1 MAPSAAFEAWDG
13 WGAWQATRTAE
24 DERFNDA
31 YRTRLAA
38 VQAARDAGFEARCS
52 ACGRRGRFHVARSA
66 SGEAEAHRERL
77 ACPAC
82 RLPGRT
88 RAALAVLDD
97 EGLGP
102 EAALYATE
110 HGSPLIAQLRRRV
123 HHVATSEFHPRRRP
137 LLGRLRHW
145 IRHGAATHQ
154 DLRSLSFPD
163 AAWDAVLCLD
173 VFEHI
178 DAVDAAFAECARVLR
193 PGGVLVA
200 TAPFDENAETDRRL
214 ATLRE
219 GDVLEWSG
227 AEEWHA
233 DPLGGRVPCFHRF
246 GWAVL
251 PRLRA
256 AGFREA
262 QLCRVDAP
270 DEALFGLWVIRAR
283 R

>member
-1 MAPSAAFEAWDG
+1 MAFEAWDG

-24 DERFNDA
+24 DERFNSA
-31 YRTRLAA
+31 YRARLAA
-38 VQAARDAGFEARCS
+38 VHAARDAGLEACCS
-52 ACGRRGRFHVARSA
+52 ACGRRGRFRAAPSSFA
-66 SGEAEAHRERL
+66 DDEAHREQL

-88 RAALAVLDD
+88 RAALAVLGE

-102 EAALYATE
+102 EAALYAPE
-110 HGSPLIAQLRRRV
+110 HGSPLVAALRQQFRQ
-123 HHVATSEFHPRRRP
+123 VATSAFHPARRS
-137 LLGRLRHW
+137 LLTRFRQW
-145 IRHGAATHQ
+145 IRHGAAAHE
-154 DLRSLSFPD
+154 DLRALSFAD

-178 DAVDAAFAECARVLR
+178 DAVDVAFAECARVLR

-200 TAPFDENAETDRRL
+200 TVPFDENAEADHRL
-214 ATLRE
+214 ATWRE
-219 GDVLEWSG
+219 GEGLAWTG

-251 PRLRA
+251 ARLRA

-262 QLCRVDAP
+262 QWCRVDAP
-270 DEALFGLWVIRAR
+270 EEALFGLWVIRAR